1 MGLPRRKIENQPTRK
16 DVGQVDDDFDLSQYD
31 LDDDDDY
38 LKPDVGEEEPDQGG
52 SPIKRNDS
60 SYDGMG
66 SSNHRGRRPSP
77 SRNSNPVPEYDEPDE
92 DYLPND
98 YEDQEEDDYV
108 EPAPA
113 PRRRRRQPSAHQ
125 RQDRTQPRQDHE
137 SEDERVAKAMM
148 ERSRR
153 SIDIRHQED
162 NRETRRSHV
171 SELDNGAKLKDGAK
185 KTKVY
190 RVISL
195 IVMVAMVALAIW
207 NCVIPKREL
216 TSNDVTSIAMNVS
229 GNTGFPLEEGKGIAQ
244 QFIKAYLQSN
254 GDPAATQILG
264 VFYNG
269 LTYENVTKQS
279 GTSGQPTNL
288 EAPSNIKQVIEYG
301 PYVYDA
307 KPVDANGTTATYKLG
322 TIVYRTDENNGNQ
335 PIMGADGKTPLY
347 RQLFYEVDVHYNKKN
362 GKFAVFKNSP
372 TMVSAPAVEQPES
385 APQAETPGNGNEA
398 QNMTSDKTQ
407 KLITQFFQAWGDS
420 NTGALSVVTND
431 TSSVDARKGG
441 LGGTVK
447 ISGDP
452 SYHIYEPPAG
462 DPYYRALVTVQWVEK
477 VTDQTTITQTSQYVL
492 KIEKSGK
499 SLYVHDVQPYYYTP
513 MKETKN

>member
-1 MGLPRRKIENQPTRK
+1 MGLPRRNNKNQSTRK
-16 DVGQVDDDFDLSQYD
+16 NVEQVDEFDLSQYD
-31 LDDDDDY
+31 LDDDDDDY
-38 LKPDVGEEEPDQGG
+38 LPGVDENKSDQ
-52 SPIKRNDS
+52 
-60 SYDGMG
+60 
-66 SSNHRGRRPSP
+66 GRRPPDVNNSSNDNSRSNSSP
-77 SRNSNPVPEYDEPDE
+77 ARGPARNRKSNPIPEDND
-92 DYLPND
+92 DYLPD
-98 YEDQEEDDYV
+98 SYEDQEEDDDYIARD
-108 EPAPA
+108 PAPSRQ
-113 PRRRRRQPSAHQ
+113 RRTSSTHVPS
-125 RQDRTQPRQDHE
+125 QPRQDQAPE
-137 SEDERVAKAMM
+137 EERMANAMM

-153 SIDIRHQED
+153 SIELRHQED

-171 SELDNGAKLKDGAK
+171 SELDNGVKLKDGAK
-185 KTKVY
+185 KAKVY
-190 RVISL
+190 RIISL
-195 IVMVAMVALAIW
+195 IALVAMLALAVW
-207 NCVIPKREL
+207 NCLIPKREL
-216 TSNDVTSIAMNVS
+216 TSNDVTSIAMTVS
-229 GNTGFPLEEGKGIAQ
+229 GNTGFPIEEGKGIAQ

-254 GDPAATQILG
+254 GDPAASQILG

-269 LTYENVTKQS
+269 LTYENVAKQS

-288 EAPSNIKQVIEYG
+288 EAPSNIRQIIEYG

-307 KPVDANGTTATYKLG
+307 KPVDADGTTATYKLG

-347 RQLFYEVDVHYNKKN
+347 RQLFYEVDIHYNKKN

-398 QNMTSDKTQ
+398 QKMTTDKTQ

-431 TSSVDARKGG
+431 NSTVDARKGG

-513 MKETKN
+513 MKAAKN